1 MGYYDIEDYKS
12 YSKKQ
17 ADIDNEIRRL
27 KDKIKKIK
35 SDNSKEQRKA
45 RNHLMILIGAQV
57 LTCTNFD
64 FENENFDLKKWQSYC
79 NEWALKIG
87 NLCITTKPSE
97 EEKPKEDK
105 PAEQSQ
111 EESQESTSAQKPAE
125 EQQPAPEEQYQASI
139 NNYTSED
146 KDFY

>member
-1 MGYYDIEDYKS
+1 MGYYDIEDYKD

-17 ADIDNEIRRL
+17 ADIDNEIQRL

-35 SDNSKEQRKA
+35 SDNSKEKRHA
-45 RNHLMILIGAQV
+45 RNHLMILIGAEV
-57 LTCTNFD
+57 LKWTDFD
-64 FENENFDLKKWQSYC
+64 FEKEDFNLQGWRAYC
-79 NEWALKIG
+79 NKYAKNISE
-87 NLCITTKPSE
+87 LCITTKPAEENSE
-97 EEKPKEDK
+97 EDK

-125 EQQPAPEEQYQASI
+125 EQQPAPEEQYQANI

>member
-35 SDNSKEQRKA
+35 SDNSKEQRKV
-45 RNHLMILIGAQV
+45 RNHLMILLGAEI
-57 LTCTNFD
+57 LRCTDFD
-64 FENENFDLKKWQSYC
+64 FEKEDFNLQEWRAYC
-79 NEWALKIG
+79 NTYAKRISD
-87 NLCITTKPSE
+87 LCIITKPSE
-97 EEKPKEDK
+97 EEKPKEEK
-105 PAEQSQ
+105 PADQSQ
-111 EESQESTSAQKPAE
+111 EESQESAPEPVQEP
-125 EQQPAPEEQYQASI
+125 PAPEEQYQANI